1 VSDQTDLE
9 KFFPL
14 TEVELA
20 DPNERQRK
28 MSRKQQHNP
37 YAFTEEEK
45 KYLRS
50 SSHLHPEIKS
60 SLPRNLDA
68 VGIHTMSHRKLT
80 AAYKAEADALEALR
94 RRQTLNGE
102 ITDVAEVRQKLISSE
117 RNERQAAQIID
128 DQRREIERLKTLPSM
143 AVFSED

>member
-1 VSDQTDLE
+1 MSDTSDLE

-14 TEVELA
+14 QEVELA
-20 DPNERQRK
+20 DPNERQRR
-28 MSRKQQHNP
+28 MSRKQHNP
-37 YAFTEEEK
+37 YDFTDDEK

-50 SSHLHPEIKS
+50 SSHIHPEIKS

-68 VGIHTMSHRKLT
+68 VGIHTMAHRKLT

-102 ITDVAEVRQKLISSE
+102 ITDAADALQKLSASE